1 MPRTNP
7 VLVTDFF
14 VALRKV
20 FLGFKIKSQI
30 LTTLV
35 KINITCHIRAE
46 RAGNDDSFDVGYSF

>member
-1 MPRTNP
+1 MSSLLAI
-7 VLVTDFF
+7 LVKDYF

-20 FLGFKIKSQI
+20 FLGFKSQI

-46 RAGNDDSFDVGYSF
+46 RTGNGDSFDTGYSF

>member
-1 MPRTNP
+1 MPRLMAI
-7 VLVTDFF
+7 LVTDFF

-20 FLGFKIKSQI
+20 FFGFKSQV

-46 RAGNDDSFDVGYSF
+46 RGGNCDSFDTGYSF